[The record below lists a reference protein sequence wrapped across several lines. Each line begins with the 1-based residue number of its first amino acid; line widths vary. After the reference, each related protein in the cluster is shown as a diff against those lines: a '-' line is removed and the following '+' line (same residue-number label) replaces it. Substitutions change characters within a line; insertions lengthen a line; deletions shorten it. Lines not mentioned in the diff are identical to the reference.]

1 MTLLVVPLAAA
12 CGLTVP
18 NLSGWGLDYC
28 ASYAY
33 PAGGNIGAINN
44 VVVNPIQ

>member
-28 ASYAY
+28 
-33 PAGGNIGAINN
+33 GGEMDMLAQR
-44 VVVNPIQ
+44 PRL